1 MFFKLNLLFIYVY
14 FEKTM
19 KICLT
24 QLILVTRVAS
34 YNYILRLRV

>member
-19 KICLT
+19 KIYLT
-24 QLILVTRVAS
+24 QLILVTQVAS
-34 YNYILRLRV
+34 